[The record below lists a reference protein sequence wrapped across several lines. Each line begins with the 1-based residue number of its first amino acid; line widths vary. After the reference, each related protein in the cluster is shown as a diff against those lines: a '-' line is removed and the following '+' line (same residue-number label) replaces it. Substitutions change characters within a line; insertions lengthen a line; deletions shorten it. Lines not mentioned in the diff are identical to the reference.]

1 MADTISGFAISWN
14 RPAIIAG
21 VFEERFA
28 RGAFDKHLAQNPD
41 VAALW
46 AHDPSRPLGRVS
58 NGRLKLRSDAIGLY
72 YSLEPDP
79 DAPLGQEALATV
91 GNGTVTEVSV
101 SFTPVV
107 EEWTDDGDIPKRL
120 ITEAKLFEIS
130 LVLWGA
136 YGSGTSAQI
145 SRASSNNTAA
155 QRRIAARREATR
167 ARGML

>member
-1 MADTISGFAISWN
+1 MADKISGFAISWN

-21 VFEERFA
+21 LFEERFA

-46 AHDPSRPLGRVS
+46 SHDPSRPLGRILNRTLS
-58 NGRLKLRSDAIGLY
+58 LRSTNAGLY
-72 YSLEPDP
+72 YELTPNP

-91 GNGTVTEVSV
+91 GNGTVNEVSV

-107 EEWTDDGDIPKRL
+107 EEWDDSSDLPKRL
-120 ITEAKLFEIS
+120 ITEAKLYEIS

-136 YGSGTSAQI
+136 YGKDTSAQI
-145 SRASSNNTAA
+145 SRASTNGEAALRRIREA
-155 QRRIAARREATR
+155 QRK
-167 ARGML
+167 RGILKW

>member
-1 MADTISGFAISWN
+1 MAEVISGFAISWN

-21 VFEERFA
+21 LFEERFA

-46 AHDPSRPLGRVS
+46 AHDPSRPLGRIS
-58 NGRLKLRSDAIGLY
+58 NGSLKLRSDNAGLY
-72 YSLEPDP
+72 YALTPDP
-79 DAPLGQEALATV
+79 AAPLGQEALATV

-107 EEWTDDGDIPKRL
+107 EEWDDSGDIPKRL

-136 YGSGTSAQI
+136 YGKDTSAQI
-145 SRASSNNTAA
+145 SRASTNNAAALQRIREA
-155 QRRIAARREATR
+155 QRK
-167 ARGML
+167 RGILR

>member
-1 MADTISGFAISWN
+1 MADKISGWALQWGQ
-14 RPAIIAG
+14 PAIIAG
-21 VFEERFA
+21 AFEERFA

-58 NGRLKLRSDAIGLY
+58 NGLLKLRSDAIGLHFL
-72 YSLEPDP
+72 LEPDP
-79 DAPLGQEALATV
+79 AAPLGQEALATV

-120 ITEAKLFEIS
+120 ITEARLYEIS

-136 YGSGTSAQI
+136 YGKATSAQI
-145 SRASSNNTAA
+145 SRASSNKSAARRRIEEA
-155 QRRIAARREATR
+155 QRR
-167 ARGML
+167 RGIL

>member
-1 MADTISGFAISWN
+1 MAETISGFAISWGQ
-14 RPAIIAG
+14 PAVIAG
-21 VFEERFA
+21 LFEEKFA

-46 AHDPSRPLGRVS
+46 AHDPSRPLGRIS
-58 NGRLKLRSDAIGLY
+58 NRTLSLRSTNAGLY
-72 YSLEPDP
+72 YELTPNPE
-79 DAPLGQEALATV
+79 APLGQEALATV

-107 EEWTDDGDIPKRL
+107 EEWDDSGDIPKRL
-120 ITEAKLFEIS
+120 ITEAKLYEIS

-136 YGSGTSAQI
+136 YGKDTSAQI
-145 SRASSNNTAA
+145 SRASSNS
-155 QRRIAARREATR
+155 QAARRRIEAKMR

>member
-1 MADTISGFAISWN
+1 MAETISGFAISWN

-21 VFEERFA
+21 LFEERFA

-46 AHDPSRPLGRVS
+46 SHDPSRPLGRVS
-58 NGRLKLRSDAIGLY
+58 NGSLKLRATEAGLY
-72 YSLEPDP
+72 YSLEPNP

-91 GNGTVTEVSV
+91 GNGTVNEVSV

-120 ITEAKLFEIS
+120 ITEAKLYEIS

-136 YGSGTSAQI
+136 YGKDTSAQI
-145 SRASSNNTAA
+145 SRASSNNS
-155 QRRIAARREATR
+155 AARQRIEAKMR
-167 ARGML
+167 ARGIQL

>member
-1 MADTISGFAISWN
+1 MAETISGFAISWQ

-21 VFEERFA
+21 LFEERFA

-46 AHDPSRPLGRVS
+46 AHDQSRPLGRVS
-58 NGRLKLRSDAIGLY
+58 NGRLKLRSDNVGLY

-91 GNGTVTEVSV
+91 GNGTVNEVSV

-107 EEWTDDGDIPKRL
+107 EEWDDSGDMPKRL
-120 ITEAKLFEIS
+120 ITEAKLYEIS
-130 LVLWGA
+130 LELLGA
-136 YGSGTSAQI
+136 YCKDTSAQI
-145 SRASSNNTAA
+145 SRASSNGLAA
-155 QRRIAARREATR
+155 QRRIAARREAMR
-167 ARGML
+167 IRGML